1 MVMPYAEAVELPD
14 HASLKFAFG
23 DSTDVPPPSTTKP
36 VTMTK
41 SKVQILT
48 MPTPLENQYAYL
60 VLKTRACCSQYTA
73 SVPSML
79 LTTHS
84 G

>member
-1 MVMPYAEAVELPD
+1 MNALLYPPYEKITRYNAIVMPYAEADELPD
-14 HASLKFAFG
+14 HASWKLILGFATG
-23 DSTDVPPPSTTKP
+23 VLPPSTTKP

-60 VLKTRACCSQYTA
+60 VLKTRA
-73 SVPSML
+73 
-79 LTTHS
+79 
-84 G
+84 